1 MKLLKFGD
9 TVINIERAIRI
20 DDSGSYI
27 SIDFV
32 PADNAELPLNI
43 RLEGREAAAL
53 RTWIALNAEDMTEFD
68 PANTGDPLGPKL
80 PYTSSR

>member
-9 TVINIERAIRI
+9 TVINIDRAIRI

-32 PADNAELPLNI
+32 PADNALLPLNI
-43 RLEGREAAAL
+43 RLEGPEAAAL
-53 RTWIALNAEDMTEFD
+53 RKWLTLNAEDMAGFG
-68 PANTGDPLGPKL
+68 PASTGEPLGPKT
-80 PYTSSR
+80 PSSSAR